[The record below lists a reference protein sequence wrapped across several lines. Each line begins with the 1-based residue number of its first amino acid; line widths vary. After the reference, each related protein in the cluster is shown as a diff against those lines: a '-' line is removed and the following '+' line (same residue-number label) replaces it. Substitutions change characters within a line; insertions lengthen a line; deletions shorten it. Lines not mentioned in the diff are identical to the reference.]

1 MSASISL
8 AIGVLLGNVFFHLL
22 PESHNFSLV
31 LIGLLFFFVLEKFL
45 RWHHCHQPEH
55 HHPLTTIS
63 LIGGLVHS
71 FVDGA
76 FIATGF
82 GAFLA
87 IILHEVP
94 QKISYYSIFVHQKI
108 PPIKAFFLSVSTS
121 LPAFFSFLLFSYFIT
136 IHQSLITILTPFTA
150 GAFLYLAV
158 ADLIPELNH
167 HQPQLRQSFLEL
179 TLVFLGISLM
189 ALLLL
194 LE

>member
-1 MSASISL
+1 MSLSISL
-8 AIGVLLGNVFFHLL
+8 AVGVLLGNVFFHLL
-22 PESHNFSLV
+22 PKSSNFNLV
-31 LIGLLFFFVLEKFL
+31 LLGLLTFFVLEKFL
-45 RWHHCHQPEH
+45 RWHHCHQPGH

-63 LIGGLVHS
+63 LVGGLIHS

-76 FIATGF
+76 LIVTGF

-87 IILHEVP
+87 VVLHEIP

-108 PPIKAFFLSVSTS
+108 SPPKALLLSLLTS
-121 LPAFFSFLLFSYFIT
+121 LPALLSAILFLFLNFKFQISNLF
-136 IHQSLITILTPFTA
+136 LTPFTA

-158 ADLIPELNH
+158 ADLIPELDD
-167 HQPQLRQSFLEL
+167 HQPLPQLFFIL
-179 TLVFLGISLM
+179 LGLSLM